1 MLSKGI
7 SYPGQNF
14 DEQVLLFLRRHKFT
28 FYWPWGVTITL
39 MMLTWLVIL
48 IFFLVNLGGGLFPIQ
63 YNALLVVVLGA
74 YFLIILMVFLT
85 AWVSFY
91 FDVVIVTKTHLLVI
105 EQNGFF
111 NRKVSEQSLL
121 RIQDVSARMKGF
133 WQTWLRF
140 GTVFVETAGE
150 APNFEMSNLPKPHV
164 VGNMILKLH
173 DELVA
178 SGGYE
183 AGEGEGEGVLRE
195 SPAHL
200 RQQIVQKPVE
210 TISNQSEALLDTVEG
225 KDFKKEEEKFVESQE
240 SEEKSVQDESA
251 NSGKIEKKQG
261 ELHDGDVIKF

>member
-1 MLSKGI
+1 MLNKGI
-7 SYPGQNF
+7 SYPGQTF

-28 FYWPWGVTITL
+28 FYWPWGAIVVV
-39 MMLTWLVIL
+39 MMLSWLAIL
-48 IFFLVNLGGGLFPIQ
+48 VLFLINITGNIFPLQ
-63 YNALLVVVLGA
+63 YNAMLIVILGT

-150 APNFEMSNLPKPHV
+150 APNFEMHNIPKPHV
-164 VGNMILKLH
+164 VANMILKLH
-173 DELVA
+173 DEVVA
-178 SGGYE
+178 QGGYE
-183 AGEGEGEGVLRE
+183 AGMGEGEGVLRE
-195 SPAHL
+195 GARH
-200 RQQIVQKPVE
+200 QQMQQ
-210 TISNQSEALLDTVEG
+210 NQPIEPEIIGKHPSLLNTVEG
-225 KDFKKEEEKFVESQE
+225 KDFEKVQEEVVKE
-240 SEEKSVQDESA
+240 
-251 NSGKIEKKQG
+251 EKKQG
-261 ELHDGDVIKF
+261 EIHEGDVIKF